1 MLSLNYMDPYYR
13 HQSMGVVGWNCM
25 VKRVLLVSVA
35 KLHTL
40 NRDIE
45 QTGLVIELHTYICIT
60 GMRIACIM

>member
-1 MLSLNYMDPYYR
+1 
-13 HQSMGVVGWNCM
+13 V
-25 VKRVLLVSVA
+25 VKRVLLVNVT

-40 NRDIE
+40 HRDIE